1 MSSRART
8 GSDLPAVD
16 SRLVAPE
23 SRYEIEEGRV
33 HYVAPS
39 DEPHG
44 TRHSKVSALL
54 EAYATAAYD
63 VASDMLTRTSE
74 DDDFAPDASVFLKER
89 DEDGGRRTEELAFEV
104 VSTESLGHA
113 GRKAQKLVERGV
125 RRVFA
130 VDVARRRAFEWSRE
144 TAGWRMLEHDQSID
158 DAAFVTPLPL
168 DALVHAAK
176 ADDAMARALLAKKN
190 PVLQAALDK
199 TRSDGLSEGKA
210 EGLAEGKAEGL
221 AEGKAEGV
229 AEGKAEG
236 LAEGKAEGLAQALL
250 AVLAGRGLP
259 LQPEERERI
268 VAERDQA
275 VLNRWLARA
284 IGCGSVADLLRGE

>member
-1 MSSRART
+1 
-8 GSDLPAVD
+8 
-16 SRLVAPE
+16 
-23 SRYEIEEGRV
+23 
-33 HYVAPS
+33 VAPS

-74 DDDFAPDASVFLKER
+74 DDDFAPDASVFLEER

-113 GRKAQKLVERGV
+113 GRKAEKLVQRGV

-190 PVLQAALDK
+190 PVLQAALNK

-221 AEGKAEGV
+221 AEGKAEG
-229 AEGKAEG
+229 
-236 LAEGKAEGLAQALL
+236 LAEALL
-250 AVLAGRGLP
+250 AVLVGRGLTVR
-259 LQPEERERI
+259 PEERERI
-268 VAERDQA
+268 VAERSVA

-284 IGCGSVADLLRGE
+284 IACGSVADLLRGE